1 MSILRYTDDHEW
13 ARLEGHTVTVGITA
27 FAQDQLGELV
37 FVELPTLGGAVTQ
50 GDDAAVVESVKAA
63 GEVKSPITGTI
74 MEINESLVDTPEK
87 VNDDPMGEGW
97 IYKVAITDPTEWE
110 SLMDEAAYATLVAN
124 ASKTPTAPR
133 F

>member
-13 ARLEGHTVTVGITA
+13 ARLEGNTVTVGITA

-50 GDDAAVVESVKAA
+50 GDEAAVVESVKAA
-63 GEVKSPITGTI
+63 GEVKSPVGGTI

-110 SLMDEAAYATLVAN
+110 SLMDEAAYTAVVAN
-124 ASKTPTAPR
+124 AS
-133 F
+133 

>member
-13 ARLEGHTVTVGITA
+13 ARLEGDTVTVGITA

-50 GDDAAVVESVKAA
+50 GDEAAVVESVKAA
-63 GEVKSPITGTI
+63 GEVKSPVGGTI

-110 SLMDEAAYATLVAN
+110 SLMDEAAYTAMVTD
-124 ASKTPTAPR
+124 AS
-133 F
+133 

>member
-13 ARLEGHTVTVGITA
+13 ARLEGDSVTVGITE

-37 FVELPTLGGAVTQ
+37 FVELPTVGAVVTQ
-50 GDDAAVVESVKAA
+50 GDEAAVIESVKAA
-63 GEVKSPITGTI
+63 GEVKSPVGGTI

-110 SLMDEAAYATLVAN
+110 GLMDEAAYAALVAN
-124 ASKTPTAPR
+124 AS
-133 F
+133 

>member
-13 ARLEGHTVTVGITA
+13 AQLEGDTVTVGITE

-37 FVELPTLGGAVTQ
+37 FVELPTIGGAVNQ
-50 GDDAAVVESVKAA
+50 GDEAAVIESVKAA
-63 GEVKSPITGTI
+63 GEVKSPVGGTI
-74 MEINESLVDTPEK
+74 TEINESLVDTPEK

-110 SLMDEAAYATLVAN
+110 SLMDDAAYAVLVAN
-124 ASKTPTAPR
+124 AS
-133 F
+133 

>member
-50 GDDAAVVESVKAA
+50 GDEAAVVESVKAA
-63 GEVKSPITGTI
+63 GEVKSPVGGTI

-110 SLMDEAAYATLVAN
+110 SLMDEAAYAALVAT
-124 ASKTPTAPR
+124 AS
-133 F
+133 

>member
-13 ARLEGHTVTVGITA
+13 ARLDGDTVTVGITE

-63 GEVKSPITGTI
+63 GEIKSPVSGTI
-74 MEINESLVDTPEK
+74 MEINESLIDTPEK

-97 IYKVAITDPTEWE
+97 IYKVAMTDPAEWE
-110 SLMDEAAYATLVAN
+110 GLMDQTAYAALVAN
-124 ASKTPTAPR
+124 VS
-133 F
+133 

>member
-13 ARLEGHTVTVGITA
+13 ARLEGDTVTVGITE

-37 FVELPTLGGAVTQ
+37 FVELPTVGAVVTQ
-50 GDDAAVVESVKAA
+50 GDEAAVIESVKAA
-63 GEVKSPITGTI
+63 GEVKSPVGGTI

-97 IYKVAITDPTEWE
+97 IYKVAIADQTEWE
-110 SLMDEAAYATLVAN
+110 SLMDEAAYAALVAN
-124 ASKTPTAPR
+124 AS
-133 F
+133 

>member
-13 ARLEGHTVTVGITA
+13 ARREGDTVTVGITE

-37 FVELPTLGGAVTQ
+37 FVELPTVGGAVTQ
-50 GDDAAVVESVKAA
+50 GDEAAVIESVKAA
-63 GEVKSPITGTI
+63 GEVKSPVGGTI

-110 SLMDEAAYATLVAN
+110 GLMDEAAYAALVAN
-124 ASKTPTAPR
+124 AS
-133 F
+133 

>member
-13 ARLEGHTVTVGITA
+13 ARLEGDTVTVGITE

-63 GEVKSPITGTI
+63 GEVKSPVSGTI

-97 IYKVAITDPTEWE
+97 IYKVAIADPTEWE
-110 SLMDEAAYATLVAN
+110 SLMDEAAYATLVAK
-124 ASKTPTAPR
+124 AS
-133 F
+133 

>member
-1 MSILRYTDDHEW
+1 MTILRYTDDHEW
-13 ARLEGHTVTVGITA
+13 ARLEGDTVTVGITA

-50 GDDAAVVESVKAA
+50 GDEAAVVESVKAA
-63 GEVKSPITGTI
+63 GEVKSPVGGTI

-110 SLMDEAAYATLVAN
+110 SLMDEAAYAALVAN
-124 ASKTPTAPR
+124 AS
-133 F
+133 

>member
-13 ARLEGHTVTVGITA
+13 ARLEGDTVTVGITA

-50 GDDAAVVESVKAA
+50 GDEAAVVESVKAA
-63 GEVKSPITGTI
+63 GEVKSPVGGTI

-97 IYKVAITDPTEWE
+97 IYKVAITDSTEWE
-110 SLMDEAAYATLVAN
+110 SLMDEAAYAALVAN
-124 ASKTPTAPR
+124 AS
-133 F
+133 

>member
-13 ARLEGHTVTVGITA
+13 ARLEGDTVTVGITE

-37 FVELPTLGGAVTQ
+37 FVELPTVGGAVTQ
-50 GDDAAVVESVKAA
+50 GDEAAVIESVKAA
-63 GEVKSPITGTI
+63 GEVKSPVGGTI

-110 SLMDEAAYATLVAN
+110 GLMDEAAYAALVAN
-124 ASKTPTAPR
+124 AS
-133 F
+133 

>member
-13 ARLEGHTVTVGITA
+13 ARLEDNTVTVGITA

-37 FVELPTLGGAVTQ
+37 FVELPTLGGVVTQ
-50 GDDAAVVESVKAA
+50 GDEAAVVESVKAA
-63 GEVKSPITGTI
+63 GEVKSPVGGTI

-110 SLMDEAAYATLVAN
+110 SLMDEAAYAALVAS
-124 ASKTPTAPR
+124 AS
-133 F
+133 

>member
-13 ARLEGHTVTVGITA
+13 ARLEGDTVTVGITE

-37 FVELPTLGGAVTQ
+37 FVELPTVGAVVTQ
-50 GDDAAVVESVKAA
+50 GDEAAVIESVKAA
-63 GEVKSPITGTI
+63 GEVKSPVGGTI

-110 SLMDEAAYATLVAN
+110 GLMDEAAYAALVAN
-124 ASKTPTAPR
+124 AS
-133 F
+133 

>member
-13 ARLEGHTVTVGITA
+13 ARLEGDSVTVGITE

-37 FVELPTLGGAVTQ
+37 FVELPTVGAVVTQ
-50 GDDAAVVESVKAA
+50 GDEAAVVESVKAA
-63 GEVKSPITGTI
+63 GEVKSPVGGTI

-97 IYKVAITDPTEWE
+97 IYKVAIADQTEWE
-110 SLMDEAAYATLVAN
+110 SLMDEAAYAALVADT
-124 ASKTPTAPR
+124 S
-133 F
+133 

>member
-13 ARLEGHTVTVGITA
+13 ARLEGDTVTVGITA

-37 FVELPTLGGAVTQ
+37 FVELPTVGGAVTQ
-50 GDDAAVVESVKAA
+50 GDEAAVVESVKAA
-63 GEVKSPITGTI
+63 GEVNSPVSGTI

-110 SLMDEAAYATLVAN
+110 SLMDEAAYAALVAN
-124 ASKTPTAPR
+124 AS
-133 F
+133 

>member
-13 ARLEGHTVTVGITA
+13 ARLEGDTVTVGITA

-50 GDDAAVVESVKAA
+50 GDEAAVVESVKAA
-63 GEVKSPITGTI
+63 GEVKAPVGGTI

-110 SLMDEAAYATLVAN
+110 SLMDEAAYAALVAN
-124 ASKTPTAPR
+124 AS
-133 F
+133 

>member
-13 ARLEGHTVTVGITA
+13 ARLEGDTVIVGITE

-63 GEVKSPITGTI
+63 GEVKSPVSGTI
-74 MEINESLVDTPEK
+74 MEINESLVDAPER
-87 VNDDPMGEGW
+87 VNEDPMGEGW
-97 IYKVAITDPTEWE
+97 IYKVAITDQTEWE
-110 SLMDEAAYATLVAN
+110 SLMDEAAYTALVAN
-124 ASKTPTAPR
+124 AS
-133 F
+133 

>member
-13 ARLEGHTVTVGITA
+13 ARLEGDTVTVGITA

-50 GDDAAVVESVKAA
+50 GDEAAVVESVKAA
-63 GEVKSPITGTI
+63 GEVKSPVGGTI

-110 SLMDEAAYATLVAN
+110 SLMDEAAYAALVAN
-124 ASKTPTAPR
+124 SS
-133 F
+133 

>member
-13 ARLEGHTVTVGITA
+13 ARLEGDTVTVGITA

-37 FVELPTLGGAVTQ
+37 FVELPTLGGVVTQ
-50 GDDAAVVESVKAA
+50 GDEAAVVESVKAA
-63 GEVKSPITGTI
+63 GEVKSPVGGTI

-97 IYKVAITDPTEWE
+97 IYKVAITNPTEWE
-110 SLMDEAAYATLVAN
+110 SLMDEAAYAALVAN
-124 ASKTPTAPR
+124 AS
-133 F
+133 

>member
-13 ARLEGHTVTVGITA
+13 ARLEGDTVTVGITE

-37 FVELPTLGGAVTQ
+37 FVDLPTVGGAVTQ
-50 GDDAAVVESVKAA
+50 GDDAAVIESVKAA
-63 GEVKSPITGTI
+63 GEVKSPVSGTI

-124 ASKTPTAPR
+124 AS
-133 F
+133 

>member
-13 ARLEGHTVTVGITA
+13 ARLEGDTVTVGITE

-37 FVELPTLGGAVTQ
+37 FVELPTLGGVVTQ
-50 GDDAAVVESVKAA
+50 GDEAAVVESVKAA
-63 GEVKSPITGTI
+63 GEVKSPVSGTI

-97 IYKVAITDPTEWE
+97 IYRVTITDPTEWE
-110 SLMDEAAYATLVAN
+110 SLMDEEAYATLVAN
-124 ASKTPTAPR
+124 AS
-133 F
+133 

>member
-1 MSILRYTDDHEW
+1 MSILKYTDDHEW
-13 ARLEGHTVTVGITA
+13 ARLEGDTVTVGITA

-50 GDDAAVVESVKAA
+50 GDEAAVVESVKAA
-63 GEVKSPITGTI
+63 GEVKSPVGGTI

-110 SLMDEAAYATLVAN
+110 SLMDEAAYAALVAN
-124 ASKTPTAPR
+124 AS
-133 F
+133 

>member
-13 ARLEGHTVTVGITA
+13 ARLEGDTVTVGITE

-37 FVELPTLGGAVTQ
+37 FVELPTVGGSVTQ

-63 GEVKSPITGTI
+63 GEVKSPVSGTI

-87 VNDDPMGEGW
+87 VNDDPMGDGW
-97 IYKVAITDPTEWE
+97 IYKVAVTDPTEWE
-110 SLMDEAAYATLVAN
+110 SLMDEVAYAELLAK
-124 ASKTPTAPR
+124 AS
-133 F
+133 

>member
-13 ARLEGHTVTVGITA
+13 ARLEGDSVTVGITE

-37 FVELPTLGGAVTQ
+37 FVELPTVGRAITQ
-50 GDDAAVVESVKAA
+50 GDEAAVVESVKAA
-63 GEVKSPITGTI
+63 GEVKSPVGGTI

-87 VNDDPMGEGW
+87 VNDDPMGKGW

-110 SLMDEAAYATLVAN
+110 GLMDEAAYAALVAN
-124 ASKTPTAPR
+124 AS
-133 F
+133 

>member
-13 ARLEGHTVTVGITA
+13 ARLEGNTVTVGITE

-37 FVELPTLGGAVTQ
+37 FVELPTVGGAVTQ
-50 GDDAAVVESVKAA
+50 GDEAAVVESVKAA
-63 GEVKSPITGTI
+63 GEVKSPVSGTI

-110 SLMDEAAYATLVAN
+110 SLMDEAAYTALVAN
-124 ASKTPTAPR
+124 AS
-133 F
+133 

>member
-1 MSILRYTDDHEW
+1 MSILRYTDYHEW
-13 ARLEGHTVTVGITA
+13 ARLEGDTVTVGITA

-50 GDDAAVVESVKAA
+50 GDEAAVVESVKAA
-63 GEVKSPITGTI
+63 GEVKSPVGGTI

-110 SLMDEAAYATLVAN
+110 SLMDEAAYAALVAN
-124 ASKTPTAPR
+124 AS
-133 F
+133 

>member
-13 ARLEGHTVTVGITA
+13 ARLEGDTVTVGITE

-37 FVELPTLGGAVTQ
+37 FVELPTVGAVVTQ
-50 GDDAAVVESVKAA
+50 GDEAAVIESVKAA
-63 GEVKSPITGTI
+63 GEVKSPVGGTI

-87 VNDDPMGEGW
+87 VNDDPMGKGW

-110 SLMDEAAYATLVAN
+110 GLMDEAAYATLVAN
-124 ASKTPTAPR
+124 AS
-133 F
+133 

>member
-13 ARLEGHTVTVGITA
+13 ARLEGEVVTVGITE

-37 FVELPTLGGAVTQ
+37 FVELPPVGGAVTQ

-63 GEVKSPITGTI
+63 GEVKSPVSGTI

-110 SLMDEAAYATLVAN
+110 SLMDEAAYAAVVAN
-124 ASKTPTAPR
+124 AS
-133 F
+133 

>member
-13 ARLEGHTVTVGITA
+13 ARLEGDSVTVGITE

-37 FVELPTLGGAVTQ
+37 FVELPTVGAVVTQ
-50 GDDAAVVESVKAA
+50 GDEAAVIESVKAA
-63 GEVKSPITGTI
+63 GEVKSPVGGTI

-97 IYKVAITDPTEWE
+97 IYKVAIADQTEWE
-110 SLMDEAAYATLVAN
+110 SLMDEAAYATLVADT
-124 ASKTPTAPR
+124 S
-133 F
+133 

>member
-13 ARLEGHTVTVGITA
+13 ARLEGDTVTVGITA

-37 FVELPTLGGAVTQ
+37 FVELPTLGGAITQ
-50 GDDAAVVESVKAA
+50 GDEAAVVESVKAA
-63 GEVKSPITGTI
+63 GEVKSPVGGTI

-110 SLMDEAAYATLVAN
+110 SLMDEAAYAALVAN
-124 ASKTPTAPR
+124 AS
-133 F
+133 

>member
-50 GDDAAVVESVKAA
+50 GAEAAVVESVKAA
-63 GEVKSPITGTI
+63 GEVKSPVGGTI

-110 SLMDEAAYATLVAN
+110 SLMDEAAYAALVAN
-124 ASKTPTAPR
+124 AS
-133 F
+133 

>member
-13 ARLEGHTVTVGITA
+13 ARLEGDTVTVGITA

-50 GDDAAVVESVKAA
+50 GDEAAVVESVKAA
-63 GEVKSPITGTI
+63 GEVKSPVGGTI

-110 SLMDEAAYATLVAN
+110 SPMDEAAYAALVAN
-124 ASKTPTAPR
+124 AS
-133 F
+133 